1 MTDSSELQGEI
12 AALRCF
18 VAALASTLPLA
29 SQLRLWPAFEGY
41 ADLVRDRLTGDAVMG
56 FERTT
61 VSLSSKRVAM
71 PQTSATGTGAALEQ
85 TKSRLQGK

>member
-18 VAALASTLPLA
+18 VAALATTLPLS
-29 SQLRLWPAFEGY
+29 SQLRLWPAFECL
-41 ADLVRDRLTGDAVMG
+41 ADMVRDGLDRDAARG

-61 VSLSSKRVAM
+61 VSLSSRR
-71 PQTSATGTGAALEQ
+71 P
-85 TKSRLQGK
+85 SRPMEK

>member
-1 MTDSSELQGEI
+1 MTDSSELQGEL

-41 ADLVRDRLTGDAVMG
+41 ADLVRDCLTGDAVMG

-61 VSLSSKRVAM
+61 VSLSSKRK
-71 PQTSATGTGAALEQ
+71 AAD
-85 TKSRLQGK
+85 